1 MEIVQK
7 MRSNK
12 HTFRFEDDYFNFAYE
27 DKTGSGDAD
36 MKYAN
41 FPNKPIVK
49 IEQNEWLKNVGYI
62 WCAIGVFQLGYAMYL
77 EASLTGKGFWLMV
90 GVICLVWAYFST
102 VKYSVYQA
110 DEGNIFIIQD
120 KKHDEIVN
128 ELNNRKRKQLL
139 DWYGE
144 VNPENNLESEIEKF
158 KWLVDQNVISK
169 EESEKK
175 IAQAELIHN
184 DNPDNSGERL
194 N

>member
-7 MRSNK
+7 KGSNK
-12 HTFRFEDDYFNFAYE
+12 HTFRFEDGYFNFAYE
-27 DKTGSGDAD
+27 DKTGSGDVD
-36 MKYAN
+36 MKYAE
-41 FPNKPIVK
+41 FPNKAIVK
-49 IEQNEWLKNVGYI
+49 IDRNEWLKSVGYI
-62 WCAIGVFQLGYAMYL
+62 WCAIGVFQLGYAMYS

-90 GVICLVWAYFST
+90 GAICLVLAYFST

-110 DEGNIFIIQD
+110 DEGNIFVIQD
-120 KKHDEIVN
+120 KVHDKIVD
-128 ELNNRKRKQLL
+128 ELNNRKRKQLF

-144 VNPENNLESEIEKF
+144 VNPENSLETEIEKF

-184 DNPDNSGERL
+184 DNPDPSSERL